1 MTAIPAEEHH
11 MSTSTYDEISRRL
24 DSDPW
29 RPRENLHPLT
39 GRRVRYM
46 GTEWAWQG
54 TEWIVREVDSL
65 LQAHCLQEGDPADM
79 PCPARFPVSMLDPI

>member
-1 MTAIPAEEHH
+1 
-11 MSTSTYDEISRRL
+11 MSTSTYDAISRL
-24 DSDPW
+24 IDGDPW

-54 TEWIVREVDSL
+54 TLTSENRPQSIWR
-65 LQAHCLQEGDPADM
+65 
-79 PCPARFPVSMLDPI
+79 RMLRSASNHHAG